1 MDLPYPFQIC
11 IVFSLTAAEN
21 LRNITFDVA
30 KESNLVCWPK
40 KIYSYP
46 DVFLLLIQKIMVKN
60 EINNNSDNNNN
71 NNDDDHNNNNND
83 NNNNDNNSKLV

>member
-11 IVFSLTAAEN
+11 IVFSVTTAEN
-21 LRNITFDVA
+21 LPNITFDVA
-30 KESNLVCWPK
+30 KESNLVRWPK

-46 DVFLLLIQKIMVKN
+46 DVFLLLIQKIMVEN

-71 NNDDDHNNNNND
+71 NDDDHNNSNN
-83 NNNNDNNSKLV
+83 KLV